1 MAMVEALAVALGGA
15 LGALGRYGA
24 EMLRLWPERPWLTT
38 MTVNIA
44 GSLLIGLL
52 WVWLSR
58 PGTPQPLTRLLM
70 TGVLG
75 GFTTYSTFALDSL
88 KLLEGGRWAVAAL
101 YVAATL
107 LLALGACALGAYTMR
122 RFLS

>member
-1 MAMVEALAVALGGA
+1 MIEALAVALGGA

-24 EMLRLWPERPWLTT
+24 ELLRLWPRSPWLTT
-38 MTVNIA
+38 MTVNA
-44 GSLLIGLL
+44 VGSLLIGVL

-75 GFTTYSTFALDSL
+75 GFTTYSTFALDSV
-88 KLLEGGRWAVAAL
+88 KLLESGSRLMALLYAVA
-101 YVAATL
+101 T
-107 LLALGACALGAYTMR
+107 LALGLTACGVGVWTMR
-122 RFLS
+122 RLL